1 MMFKIKDAAEV
12 EAGRIC
18 RGDWKGS
25 SSGQAARA
33 VISSDDKI
41 PDRIETAKNCT
52 VRVKGG
58 HGGSRV
64 CCKLRQ
70 EAPSA
75 LGVG

>member
-1 MMFKIKDAAEV
+1 MSKIKDAAEV
-12 EAGRIC
+12 QAGRIRC
-18 RGDWKGS
+18 GNWKGS

-41 PDRIETAKNCT
+41 PDGIESAKNCT

-58 HGGSRV
+58 HGGSQV
-64 CCKLRQ
+64 CCELRQ

-75 LGVG
+75 LGVS